1 MLSKCANPACSAA
14 FRFLHEGRIFSL
26 VRKPGGEPSS
36 EAGIGNGSQLER
48 YWLCDRCAQA
58 MTLVWSRGAVVLKA
72 LPGVVPP
79 SRHALRPL
87 PPAERTLAA

>member
-26 VRKPGGEPSS
+26 VRRPGEGPGSEP
-36 EAGIGNGSQLER
+36 GPPNGQPER

-58 MTLVWSRGAVVLKA
+58 MTLVWSQGAVVLKA
-72 LPGVVPP
+72 LPGVVPL
-79 SRHALRPL
+79 SRHALRSL

>member
-1 MLSKCANPACSAA
+1 MLSKCANPGCSAK

-26 VRKPGGEPSS
+26 VQRPGAGQGAEPV
-36 EAGIGNGSQLER
+36 AGNGPLER

-72 LPGVVPP
+72 LPGVVPR

>member
-1 MLSKCANPACSAA
+1 MLSKCANPTCSAK

-26 VRKPGGEPSS
+26 VRRSEGGPGSEPVAS
-36 EAGIGNGSQLER
+36 NGGRLER

-72 LPGVVPP
+72 LPGVVPL

-87 PPAERTLAA
+87 PPAERTLVA